1 VTRFVALLFAQTE
14 VHGAAGTLMVVAICL
29 AFVAVGVALVRRS
42 LIIWRTWQRTTGTV
56 VDQKRRRTT
65 NSDGT
70 TSEAIFPVFE
80 FTLADGG
87 VHRVCDPVSASFKS
101 RIGCKIKVAYDP
113 AAPDDARIF
122 SPMWILGFPILITA
136 VGAGVLVAFTVSK
149 LG

>member
-113 AAPDDARIF
+113 AF